1 MSRDELI
8 KKLINENLELC
19 QTNCEIND
27 GMIFDLLMYGFK
39 GFKNMTMKELQKEW
53 NDLCNVDEG
62 EQDE

>member
-19 QTNCEIND
+19 QINCEMND